1 MTSPKPAPGQDP
13 LVQDTDFSL
22 ILGGPLFQ
30 LWRRFRLSDDAL
42 MLLRRRVLLISAV
55 CWLPLLI
62 IAALEGRLLPGA
74 ATVPF
79 LLDFETH
86 IRFLVMAPLLI
97 VAELVVHKRM
107 LPMVRQFKARDL
119 VPRDYLAELDEAV
132 ASSAR
137 LRNSVAA
144 ELLLIVLVYGLGVL
158 VIWQHYTALATNTW
172 YATPSAAGSKLSLAG
187 IWYGY
192 VSLPLTQFLLV
203 RWYFRLFIWARLL
216 RRVSRI
222 PLNLFATHP
231 DGAGGLGFLSGTI
244 NAFVP
249 LAVAHGVLLAGQ
261 LANRIF
267 HLGAKLPDFKPEIVL
282 LVIFLLGIV
291 IGPLLAFAGQLG
303 EARRRGRREYD
314 ALAQRYVSEFDAKW
328 LRGAAPSE
336 ALVGSAD
343 IQSLADLSGSLE
355 VIGKMRVV
363 PVSRESILQLIGATL
378 LPILPLALTM
388 MPLEELIKK
397 LLGILF

>member
-1 MTSPKPAPGQDP
+1 MTSSKPTPGPDP
-13 LVQDTDFSL
+13 LVQDSDFSL

-30 LWRRFRLSDDAL
+30 LWRRFRLSDDML
-42 MLLRRRVLLISAV
+42 LLLRRRVLFISLF

-62 IAALEGRLLPGA
+62 IAALEGRLLPGS

-79 LLDFETH
+79 LLDLETH
-86 IRFLVMAPLLI
+86 IRFLVATPLLI
-97 VAELVVHKRM
+97 AAELVVHQRM
-107 LPMVRQFKARDL
+107 LPMVRQFKAREL
-119 VPRDYLAELDEAV
+119 VPREYLSEFDEAV
-132 ASSAR
+132 ADSTR

-144 ELLLIVLVYGLGVL
+144 ELLLIALVYGVGVL
-158 VIWQHYTALATNTW
+158 VVWRNYTALDTNTW
-172 YATPSAAGSKLSLAG
+172 YATRSALSSELSLAG

-192 VSLPLTQFLLV
+192 VSLPIAQFLLV
-203 RWYFRLFIWARLL
+203 RWYFRLFIWARLIK
-216 RRVSRI
+216 RVSRI

-231 DGAGGLGFLSGTI
+231 DGSGGLGFLAATI

-249 LAVAHGVLLAGQ
+249 LAIAHGALLAGQ

-267 HLGAKLPDFKPEIVL
+267 HLGATLPQFKPEIVL
-282 LVIFLLGIV
+282 LVVFLLAIV
-291 IGPLLAFAGQLG
+291 IGPLLVFGAQLG
-303 EARRRGRREYD
+303 EARRKGRREYD

-328 LRGAAPSE
+328 LRGTVPGE
-336 ALVGSAD
+336 PLVGSAD
-343 IQSLADLSGSLE
+343 IQSLADLTGSLE

-363 PVSRESILQLIGATL
+363 PVSRESLVQLIGATL